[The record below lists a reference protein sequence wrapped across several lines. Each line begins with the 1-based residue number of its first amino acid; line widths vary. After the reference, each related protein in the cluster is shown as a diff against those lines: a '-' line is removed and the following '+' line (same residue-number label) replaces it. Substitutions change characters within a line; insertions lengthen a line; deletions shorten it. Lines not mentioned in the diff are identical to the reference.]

1 MYRQEDHPDEK
12 ERETNS
18 RRRGSPM
25 ALMKKAIRK
34 RLSVQHPAGF
44 ITARAHASPPISIP
58 ARARARA
65 RGETRD
71 EHLCIKS
78 PRFSFFPRWKPSET
92 ATRPTDLSGDQNST
106 SLPPPGAARPA
117 GYETDPFFFFPA
129 FHRGRAA
136 ASAFF
141 ASFSPNSQPAG
152 VSRVARLVIGE
163 RRVSPACL
171 FEGQRLR
178 RAPSGGSHRSLKPL
192 RDFKSRA
199 RSRETRQAS
208 RRLKSINGRR

>member
-106 SLPPPGAARPA
+106 SLPPPEAARA
-117 GYETDPFFFFPA
+117 AEYETDPFFFFRRSIADAPQRPH
-129 FHRGRAA
+129 FSHRFRQTRSRQEYRESRGSSSG
-136 ASAFF
+136 SAGCL
-141 ASFSPNSQPAG
+141 P
-152 VSRVARLVIGE
+152 
-163 RRVSPACL
+163 RVS
-171 FEGQRLR
+171 LR
-178 RAPSGGSHRSLKPL
+178 A
-192 RDFKSRA
+192 
-199 RSRETRQAS
+199 
-208 RRLKSINGRR
+208 NG